1 MVKSGSERSAKY
13 AMKYDAYVLMLRSKL
28 ERGQAI
34 LDMLNKG
41 SQANYLLD
49 SNIAQWLQEFPLAY
63 GQVGS
68 FYDMVKSVLSRW
80 DMLTETDKANL
91 LVKWLAK
98 GFPIQVWNRLAAK
111 HDELTTFQLTH
122 KAPNIHVKYE
132 ADMFPY
138 PSIVEQ
144 QEENLADSPYLVNP
158 LLAFQLDIETMPSEK
173 QVYVQNYWRQQNIK
187 KGSCDFNYN
196 WTDARMDKTLTLQ
209 TIIDNLEPLRVD
221 KTVSLKAELLDLL
234 TALNCVGYWRF
245 DEGSGSIA
253 YDDTID
259 HNDGAIIGA
268 SYVTGKRNTAL
279 SFNGILNAVDIP
291 YSSSLNFNDE
301 ISILLWAWIADG
313 NTLFERTLL
322 SQYYSNWLSTQ
333 DDLADTIT
341 IRARMYDINSQ
352 NTDLPMINVPKRTWV
367 HIGLT
372 AKANGGNVLLYLNG
386 NQITNTVFTNYPF
399 INLSGHN
406 FNFGT
411 IIRDPKA
418 FKGLL
423 DEILFFKRIVSK
435 EEIQAVINFETQ
447 LFPDRAI
454 ALNVSHE
461 TESGT
466 AKSSSKTETLT
477 TKNVNSTLAGS
488 PNTIGLNV
496 SYDTE
501 LT

>member
-13 AMKYDAYVLMLRSKL
+13 TMKYDAYVAMLRAKL

-34 LDMLNKG
+34 IDFINKG

-63 GQVGS
+63 GQIGS

-122 KAPNIHVKYE
+122 KAPNIQVKYE

-138 PSIVEQ
+138 PSIAEQ

-158 LLAFQLDIETMPSEK
+158 VLDFQLDYEIMPSEK

-196 WTDARMDKTLTLQ
+196 WTDAKMDKTLSLQ

-234 TALNCVGYWRF
+234 TSLGCVGYWRL
-245 DEGSGSIA
+245 DETSGTIA
-253 YDDTID
+253 YDDTIN
-259 HNDGAIIGA
+259 HNDANNYGATIIEG
-268 SYVTGKRNTAL
+268 VRKKAL
-279 SFNGILNAVDIP
+279 SFDGIT
-291 YSSSLNFNDE
+291 NFAE
-301 ISILLWAWIADG
+301 
-313 NTLFERTLL
+313 
-322 SQYYSNWLSTQ
+322 
-333 DDLADTIT
+333 TI
-341 IRARMYDINSQ
+341 N
-352 NTDLPMINVPKRTWV
+352 NVG
-367 HIGLT
+367 I
-372 AKANGGNVLLYLNG
+372 NG
-386 NQITNTVFTNYPF
+386 NQSRTLAFWCKVHTIKPSNIVGWGSR
-399 INLSGHN
+399 NLL
-406 FNFGT
+406 
-411 IIRDPKA
+411 KA
-418 FKGLL
+418 FDISIYAPDTIHFYWYLWGWIIDWNTFVTPNTEIWEFHIITFDGVKATWEINCVKIAADYPIALNTDDSPVFIGRYSPNPLVMGYANVDV
-423 DEILFFKRIVSK
+423 DEIMIFNRILSEPEK
-435 EEIQAVINFETQ
+435 QAIMNFETQ

-454 ALNVSHE
+454 TLNVAHE

-466 AKSSSKTETLT
+466 AKSSSKTENLQTQ
-477 TKNVNSTLAGS
+477 NSNTTLAS
-488 PNTIGLNV
+488 ATQEKDINV

-501 LT
+501 VT